1 MSLPL
6 LTNIRIFSLMALTSL
21 IQLGMCIHS
30 EYLRYQI
37 MIMMMMMRRIQM
49 MMRMIW
55 YLTMINF
62 RQKSPSC
69 WKACRVTTQKMLYF
83 LTFVAS
89 RFLFSKSS
97 WLSPLHWSPHF
108 HPHHPYYRHHHHYHQ
123 LSHTFGIKNFV
134 SLSIF
139 FCLIPILILL
149 IIFIFFICITFRSL
163 RAIYFASPQLG
174 SSMSASLMSAYYPVD
189 HFVVTYNWIFCA
201 IFYLIRYVQFQRYS
215 DYISII
221 YVSILSGRPLCHYL
235 YLNIFLSNMVCSIS
249 KK

>member
-37 MIMMMMMRRIQM
+37 MIMMR
-49 MMRMIW
+49 MRMKRRMRKRIW

-89 RFLFSKSS
+89 RFLFSKST
-97 WLSPLHWSPHF
+97 WLSPLSWPPHS
-108 HPHHPYYRHHHHYHQ
+108 HPHPPYYHHHHHYHQ

-139 FCLIPILILL
+139 FASFPSS
-149 IIFIFFICITFRSL
+149 FSSSSSSFSS
-163 RAIYFASPQLG
+163 ASP
-174 SSMSASLMSAYYPVD
+174 SAVYERSTLPHLSWAPACLQVLCQ
-189 HFVVTYNWIFCA
+189 HI
-201 IFYLIRYVQFQRYS
+201 IR
-215 DYISII
+215 
-221 YVSILSGRPLCHYL
+221 
-235 YLNIFLSNMVCSIS
+235 
-249 KK
+249 

>member
-1 MSLPL
+1 MILPV

-30 EYLRYQI
+30 EYLRCQI
-37 MIMMMMMRRIQM
+37 MTMMMTMMRKRF
-49 MMRMIW
+49 W

-89 RFLFSKSS
+89 RFLFSKST
-97 WLSPLHWSPHF
+97 WLSPLCVG
-108 HPHHPYYRHHHHYHQ
+108 Q
-123 LSHTFGIKNFV
+123 LTLTLIIRITTTTSSIIKFLTLLVSRIMCHCQFFG
-134 SLSIF
+134 
-139 FCLIPILILL
+139 LIPIFILL
-149 IIFIFFICITFRSL
+149 IIFILINCITLRSL

-189 HFVVTYNWIFCA
+189 HFVVTYT
-201 IFYLIRYVQFQRYS
+201 
-215 DYISII
+215 
-221 YVSILSGRPLCHYL
+221 
-235 YLNIFLSNMVCSIS
+235 
-249 KK
+249 